1 MKIILVTS
9 DLTYVP
15 KNYNDVFEYVVSN
28 TPQHIAGAVIVKIN
42 KISVLAKLPYLYFAG
57 CNNIANTL
65 IRNLTDV
72 LSRRKRNFLTK
83 LKIPFVFANSINDER
98 AITLLQSMKPD
109 LILNIRARCI
119 YKEAVLQIPRLGCVN
134 VHHGILPHQRGLF
147 CDLYALADDKTAGF
161 TIHQMTSGIDQGSI
175 FYTQEVDKTKNYI
188 DYLAGVALKEKR
200 AIIRFIENVVQN
212 NSLPESK
219 PNQEQKSVFTT
230 TPNFKKIKELQHKG
244 IIL

>member
-15 KNYNDVFEYVVSN
+15 NNYNDVFEYVINNAS
-28 TPQHIAGAVIVKIN
+28 QHLAGVVIVKIS
-42 KISVLAKLPYLYFAG
+42 KVSVLVKVPYLYFAG
-57 CNNIANTL
+57 CNNMANTL
-65 IRNLTDV
+65 MRNLSDA
-72 LSRRKRNFLTK
+72 LSGRKRRLLAE
-83 LKIPFVFANSINDER
+83 LKIPLVFANSINDDR
-98 AITLLQSMKPD
+98 TIAWLKSMKPD
-109 LILNIRARCI
+109 LILNMRARCI

-134 VHHGILPHQRGLF
+134 VHHGILPNQRGLF
-147 CDLYALADDKTAGF
+147 CDLYALADGKAVGF

-175 FYTQEVDKTKNYI
+175 FHTQEVDKNKNYI
-188 DYLAGVALKEKR
+188 DYLADVASKEKR
-200 AIIRFIENVVQN
+200 AIVKFIENVVQN
-212 NSLPESK
+212 NPLSESK